1 MNTPTLGN
9 EIRRLRFQ
17 AGMTLRGFSK
27 KVRVS
32 AAHLSDIEHNR
43 RRPSEALLR
52 RIASQL
58 RKVGTTFDALE
69 QHVTGLDPATRDW
82 VATTPGARTLLRTVA
97 ESGRDPREI
106 LPALEMIVRRKS
118 ARDRKTK

>member
-1 MNTPTLGN
+1 
-9 EIRRLRFQ
+9 
-17 AGMTLRGFSK
+17 MTLRGFSK

-69 QHVTGLDPATRDW
+69 QHVTGLDAATRDW
-82 VATTPGARTLLRTVA
+82 VPTTPGARTLPNGRGIG
-97 ESGRDPREI
+97 SGPREI
-106 LPALEMIVRRKS
+106 LPALEMIVRRRTTRVGRHDEGTEPEVLECE
-118 ARDRKTK
+118 AGR

>member
-69 QHVTGLDPATRDW
+69 QHVTGLDPVTRDW
-82 VATTPGARTLLRTVA
+82 VATTPGARTLLRKVA
-97 ESGRDPREI
+97 ESGRDPRDL
-106 LPALEMIVRRKS
+106 LPALEMIVRHKSTRGRK
-118 ARDRKTK
+118 AK